1 MLKYTD
7 TRIVFREIP
16 DEITL
21 AINISG
27 CPNHC
32 EGCHSPELWE
42 DTGEEL
48 TYEVIDNLLKKY
60 PAVTCVALMGGDND
74 TFEISVLA
82 SYLLANSVKVAW
94 YSGKDRIP
102 DNITITDFDYIKLGP
117 YISELGPLDN
127 PNTNQRLYQVKG
139 LNLEDITYKFWK

>member
-82 SYLLANSVKVAW
+82 SCLLANSVKVAW